1 MPVFLC
7 LFEISWQSNNCF
19 SFLAKIIS
27 PATRKKKVE
36 INFRIRG
43 ISRGERKLIRTHILI
58 IIKKGI

>member
-27 PATRKKKVE
+27 PATRKK
-36 INFRIRG
+36 
-43 ISRGERKLIRTHILI
+43 RKLKLILEFV
-58 IIKKGI
+58 GLVEVDAN